1 MFVEL
6 RVHGVSGTPPVDMLD
21 RPLVKQVAGDVD
33 GRFFRPVDSAGNE
46 VRAAD
51 GHIVEGYHW
60 GPLTSGSWRQALWLA
75 LIPFGLVNMACFML
89 PAGGGRAGAA
99 ARVVARAMLRVLAI
113 VLTGLVVLSFAQA
126 AVDLL
131 AWQWTGAASRSGD
144 PRWWLAGAVAAVTA
158 GLLVIRFVGGK
169 PRTVPDTEPLP
180 DAAAKTGLA
189 GGEFY
194 RGDADIPALRHLH
207 LAAGLTVL
215 SLLAGGLARAYSGG
229 DWPFWVA
236 VVLLPWTVVHAALV
250 GDPTGKRTWLS
261 TLFVRRLP
269 GAVLAVAVALLAAA
283 VITMLAVPAYPAR
296 DRGVLPG
303 IAELGMWVAGC
314 ALGALVVLVVA
325 TAVLA
330 LLSRESRPPKPFR
343 RFLGGMTGPVVA
355 TLGVFLGVGFTAALD
370 YGVLRALRPSED
382 PGAMALPLFHLRIA
396 FAAGIAVGLGVV
408 LVAVLAGWM
417 WLSAKRYRRFVRAA
431 AGPELLPEDQVR
443 AVARAWW
450 LARVKFS
457 VHWLAIAVAAA
468 GAVLTGAA
476 IAEAWDDL
484 GATVCHPGGTFL
496 SDCRDLPGL
505 DPVTV
510 GTVALLLLGGF
521 LVYLGRR
528 AVGDSAVRR
537 GACVVWDVV
546 AFWPAAAHPF
556 VPPPYSPKVIDDLR
570 RRIEWHV
577 AGPARFVVLAGHS
590 QGSLIAAAAL
600 TRIDPRYRQRVA
612 LLTYGSQLQ
621 VAYARAFPAYVNH
634 PFLCWLQDD
643 VLHGQWV
650 SLYRE
655 TDPIG
660 GPVLS
665 WQRTDEP
672 VFSSYRLGA
681 DAAADDE
688 TDPVTGIRRCGAEW
702 RVLDPWPA
710 DGASRPRL
718 AMRRH
723 SCYSLDPAWDLALA
737 TLTAPYR
744 NNDRPAPDVR
754 REERTVT

>member
-1 MFVEL
+1 
-6 RVHGVSGTPPVDMLD
+6 
-21 RPLVKQVAGDVD
+21 
-33 GRFFRPVDSAGNE
+33 
-46 VRAAD
+46 
-51 GHIVEGYHW
+51 
-60 GPLTSGSWRQALWLA
+60 
-75 LIPFGLVNMACFML
+75 
-89 PAGGGRAGAA
+89 
-99 ARVVARAMLRVLAI
+99 
-113 VLTGLVVLSFAQA
+113 
-126 AVDLL
+126 
-131 AWQWTGAASRSGD
+131 
-144 PRWWLAGAVAAVTA
+144 
-158 GLLVIRFVGGK
+158 
-169 PRTVPDTEPLP
+169 
-180 DAAAKTGLA
+180 
-189 GGEFY
+189 
-194 RGDADIPALRHLH
+194 
-207 LAAGLTVL
+207 
-215 SLLAGGLARAYSGG
+215 
-229 DWPFWVA
+229 
-236 VVLLPWTVVHAALV
+236 
-250 GDPTGKRTWLS
+250 
-261 TLFVRRLP
+261 
-269 GAVLAVAVALLAAA
+269 
-283 VITMLAVPAYPAR
+283 
-296 DRGVLPG
+296 VLPG
-303 IAELGMWVAGC
+303 IAQLGMWVAGVAVV
-314 ALGALVVLVVA
+314 ALLVLVLA

-330 LLSRESRPPKPFR
+330 VLTRKPRPPKPFR

-355 TLGVFLGVGFTAALD
+355 ALGVFLGVGFTAALD
-370 YGVLRALRPSED
+370 YGVLRALRPAED
-382 PGAMALPLFHLRIA
+382 PGAMTLPLFHLRIA
-396 FAAGIAVGLGVV
+396 YAAGVAVGLGVV
-408 LVAVLAGWM
+408 AAVVLVVWMSLA
-417 WLSAKRYRRFVRAA
+417 AKRYRRFVRAA
-431 AGPELLPEDQVR
+431 AAPELLPEDQVR
-443 AVARAWW
+443 SVACAWW
-450 LARVKFS
+450 LARLKFS
-457 VHWLAIAVAAA
+457 VHWLAIAVAGA

-476 IAEAWDDL
+476 IAEAWGDDL
-484 GATVCHPGGTFL
+484 GATVCRPSGTFL

-505 DPVTV
+505 DPVTA

-672 VFSSYRLGA
+672 VFRSLRLGGG
-681 DAAADDE
+681 DVPVDDE

-702 RVLDPWPA
+702 RMLDPWPS
-710 DGASRPRL
+710 DGETRPKL

-723 SCYSLDPAWDLALA
+723 SFYSLDPAWDLALA

>member
-60 GPLTSGSWRQALWLA
+60 GPLTSGTWRQALWLA
-75 LIPFGLVNMACFML
+75 LIPFGLVNAAYFML
-89 PAGGGRAGAA
+89 PVGRGAA
-99 ARVVARAMLRVLAI
+99 ARVVARAALRVLAI
-113 VLTGLVVLSFAQA
+113 VLTALVVLSLAQA
-126 AVDLL
+126 AVDLF
-131 AWQWTGAASRSGD
+131 AWQWTGVAPRSGD
-144 PRWWLAGAVAAVTA
+144 PRWWLAAAFAVVAVA
-158 GLLVIRFVGGK
+158 LLVIRFIGGR
-169 PRTVPDTEPLP
+169 PRSVPDSEPLA
-180 DAAAKTGLA
+180 DAAEVTGLA

-194 RGDADIPALRHLH
+194 RGDGDVPALRHLH

-215 SLLAGGLARAYSGG
+215 SFLAGAVARDHSGG
-229 DWPFWVA
+229 DWPYWVA
-236 VVLLPWTVVHAALV
+236 LVLLPWTIVHAALI
-250 GDPTGKRTWLS
+250 GDPSGTRGWLPAF
-261 TLFVRRLP
+261 FVTRLP
-269 GAVLAVAVALLAAA
+269 GVVLGAAVALLGAA
-283 VITMLAVPAYPAR
+283 IGTMLAVPEFPAAR
-296 DRGVLPG
+296 RGVLPG
-303 IAELGMWVAGC
+303 IANLGMWASG
-314 ALGALVVLVVA
+314 LALVALLVLVGA

-330 LLSRESRPPKPFR
+330 LRSGKPKPPTPFR
-343 RFLGGMTGPVVA
+343 PFLGGMAGPVFA
-355 TLGVFLGVGFTAALD
+355 ALGMFLGVGFTAALG
-370 YGVLRALRPSED
+370 YGVLRLLRPAD
-382 PGAMALPLFHLRIA
+382 APGAMTLPLFHLRIA
-396 FAAGIAVGLGVV
+396 YAAGIAVALGI
-408 LVAVLAGWM
+408 VLALWLAAWM
-417 WLSAKRYRRFVRAA
+417 LWSARKFRKAVRAS
-431 AGPELLPEDQVR
+431 AGPGLLPEGQVTG
-443 AVARAWW
+443 VARSWW
-450 LARVKFS
+450 LARLKFS
-457 VHWLAIAVAAA
+457 VHWLAIAIAAA
-468 GAVLTGAA
+468 GTVLTVAA
-476 IAEAWDDL
+476 VVEAWGDL
-484 GATVCHPGGTFL
+484 GATGCGPGGTVL

-505 DPVTV
+505 DAVTV

-546 AFWPAAAHPF
+546 AFWPAAVHPL

-600 TRIDPRYRQRVA
+600 TRLAPEFRQRVA

-621 VAYARAFPAYVNH
+621 IAYARAFPAYVNH
-634 PFLCWLQDD
+634 PFLCWLQED
-643 VLHGQWV
+643 VLHHQWV

-665 WQRTDEP
+665 WDRTDDDP
-672 VFSSYRLGA
+672 FRSCRLG
-681 DAAADDE
+681 DGDELADDE
-688 TDPVTGIRRCGAEW
+688 TDPLTGIRRCGAEW
-702 RVLDPWPA
+702 RLLDPWPA
-710 DGASRPRL
+710 DGDTGPRL

-723 SCYSLDPAWDLALA
+723 SFYSLEPAWDLALSV
-737 TLTAPYR
+737 LTAPYT
-744 NNDRPAPDVR
+744 
-754 REERTVT
+754 RTNRVATAMRSTEKSPH